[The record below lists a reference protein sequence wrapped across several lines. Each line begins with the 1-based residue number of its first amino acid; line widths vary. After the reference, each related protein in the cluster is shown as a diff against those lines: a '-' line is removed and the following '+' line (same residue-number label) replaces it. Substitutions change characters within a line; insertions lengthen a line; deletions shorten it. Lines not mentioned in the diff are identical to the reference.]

1 LPRAQPQGDVGGLH
15 RLPSVLLVTNQEH
28 KQEVSESYPKQENE

>member
-1 LPRAQPQGDVGGLH
+1 MLLAGGEFALESK
-15 RLPSVLLVTNQEH
+15 RLGVLLATNQEH